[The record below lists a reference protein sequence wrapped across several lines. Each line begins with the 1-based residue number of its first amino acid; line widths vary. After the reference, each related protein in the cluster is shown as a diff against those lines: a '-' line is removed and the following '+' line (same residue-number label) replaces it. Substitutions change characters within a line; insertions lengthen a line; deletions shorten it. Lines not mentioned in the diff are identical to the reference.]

1 MFAEILLPLVKLFPL
16 DYSIPPT
23 MHLEIG
29 NLVIVNFRSKELV
42 GIVWKLKEVS
52 SIENK
57 TKAIIDK
64 FTQFTLTEKF
74 ITYLRKA
81 GDYYLSP
88 YGSIAKL
95 AIPIE
100 LLAKSRNKS
109 EINYNFELS
118 LADLS
123 EEHNQALAILKKE
136 QFNVLQG
143 VTGSGK
149 TEVYF
154 NLIKDFLDKGQQV
167 LILLPEIALTSQII
181 TRFIERFAFEP
192 AIWHSAKTLSYKKQ
206 VFQDIVS
213 KKAKI
218 IIGAR
223 SATFLPYAN
232 LGLIIVDEEQD
243 SSYKQDQGILYN
255 ARDMAILRSKIFDS
269 KLVLVSATPSIE
281 TYYNIKLGKFKMVK
295 LPTRYHMNLPD
306 IKLVDLKKKKPK
318 GGGWLAEELKYEI
331 GSALVRNQ
339 QILLFLNR
347 KGYSPML
354 LCTNCDFRFCCNNC
368 SAWLVYH
375 KNINKLICHYC
386 GYSISKPS
394 NCPECKKDDSYAP
407 CGPGIERIAEEVA
420 KNFPSASICV
430 LSRNETK
437 DSADSKDLIDKITN
451 HEFNIIIGTQIIAKG
466 LHFPSI
472 ALVGVIDADSG
483 FNNGD
488 LKAAERTFQLL
499 HQVAGRAGRE
509 KFEGTVLVQTY
520 YPNSTFMR
528 MLQNNDYE
536 EFIEQELRLRE
547 ENEMPPFSIMAAVN
561 ISANTNEKALA
572 LCKILAKNIEF
583 IPKARVLG
591 PAPEQIL
598 RINNKYRYKFIIFA
612 SRSFNIQ
619 KYIINWLARS
629 KLKQDISVN
638 ISPLT

>member
-16 DYSIPPT
+16 DYLIPPEI
-23 MHLEIG
+23 HLLVG
-29 NLVIVNFRSKELV
+29 DLVIVNFRNKQLV
-42 GIVWKLKEVS
+42 GIVWKLKETS
-52 SIENK
+52 LLENK
-57 TKAIIDK
+57 IKSIIDK
-64 FTQFTLTEKF
+64 FTKFSLSEKF

-81 GDYYLSP
+81 ADYYLSS

-95 AIPIE
+95 SIPID
-100 LLAKSRNKS
+100 LLSESKNKNKL
-109 EINYNFELS
+109 NYDFELS
-118 LADLS
+118 LAQLS
-123 EEHNQALAILKKE
+123 KE
-136 QFNVLQG
+136 QNEALNLLKQEQFSVLQG

-154 NLIKDFLDKGQQV
+154 NLIKDFLDEDKQV

-181 TRFIERFAFEP
+181 DRFIERFSFAP
-192 AIWHSAKTLSYKKQ
+192 AIWHSSKTLSYKKQ
-206 VFQDIVS
+206 IFQDIAS

-223 SATFLPYAN
+223 SATFLPYAD

-281 TYYNIKLGKFKMVK
+281 TYYNVKQGKFKIVK
-295 LPTRYHMNLPD
+295 LPTRYYTNLPD
-306 IKLVDLKKKKPK
+306 IKLIDLKKDKPK
-318 GGGWLAEELKYEI
+318 RGSWLAEELKYAI
-331 GSALVRNQ
+331 SSALAQNQ

-347 KGYSPML
+347 KGYAPML
-354 LCTNCDFRFCCNNC
+354 LCTNCDFRFCCANC
-368 SAWLVYH
+368 STWLVYH
-375 KNINKLICHYC
+375 KNIDKLICHHC
-386 GYSISKPS
+386 GYSIVKPS
-394 NCPECKKDDSYAP
+394 NCPECNNKDSFAP
-407 CGPGIERIAEEVA
+407 CGPGIERIAEEIA
-420 KNFPSASICV
+420 KIFPHSSLCV

-437 DSADSKDLIDKITN
+437 DPSDGKNLLDKITN

-472 ALVGVIDADSG
+472 SLVGVIDSDSG

-509 KFEGTVLVQTY
+509 KFLGKVFLQTY
-520 YPNSTFMR
+520 YPNSNLMK

-536 EFIEQELRLRE
+536 EFIKQELKLRL
-547 ENEMPPFSIMAAVN
+547 ENDMPPFYNMASVN
-561 ISANTNEKALA
+561 ISANSNEKALS
-572 LCKILAKNIEF
+572 LCKILGKNIEF
-583 IPKARVLG
+583 LSKVRVLG

-619 KYIINWLARS
+619 KYITNWLSRA
-629 KLKQDISVN
+629 KLKKDIAVN
-638 ISPLT
+638 INPYN